1 MLRCAFLCCAVLCE
15 GSLFATG
22 GQLLGL
28 QVLKPVPCTSTA
40 CCTKSR
46 PSPASFGGTGPR
58 DGRAGWLT
66 EMTLVS
72 LKNPSSWTTR
82 H

>member
-28 QVLKPVPCTSTA
+28 QVFV
-40 CCTKSR
+40 
-46 PSPASFGGTGPR
+46 GE
-58 DGRAGWLT
+58 AG
-66 EMTLVS
+66 S
-72 LKNPSSWTTR
+72 LHQR